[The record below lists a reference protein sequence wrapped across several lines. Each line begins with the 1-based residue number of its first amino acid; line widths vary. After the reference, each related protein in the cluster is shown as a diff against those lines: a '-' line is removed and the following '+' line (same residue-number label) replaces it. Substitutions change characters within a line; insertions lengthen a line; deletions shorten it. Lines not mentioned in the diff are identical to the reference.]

1 MEPSLGQFWCVIVR
15 LTNSPSCFSLFLLVE
30 IQTNENKQDKKLIE
44 VIMLKQLE
52 FGEAAENE

>member
-1 MEPSLGQFWCVIVR
+1 M
-15 LTNSPSCFSLFLLVE
+15 E

-52 FGEAAENE
+52 FGEAAENEWKNKIKGTFKNIFA